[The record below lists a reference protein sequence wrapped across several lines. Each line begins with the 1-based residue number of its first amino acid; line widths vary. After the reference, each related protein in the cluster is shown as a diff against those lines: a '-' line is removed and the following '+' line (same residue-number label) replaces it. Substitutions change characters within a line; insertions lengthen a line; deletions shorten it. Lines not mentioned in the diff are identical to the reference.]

1 MNKQLA
7 SVIAF
12 WSRVGVAVSAL
23 LTILADL
30 ITSASIASMN
40 ITAVPGAAV
49 FTRICIFLMVA
60 CVISQAVFSKLAT
73 DRFDIPTYINLVP
86 ALLAFIMNFLLH
98 PICSLMGSGDATSVF
113 VALPLIML
121 SAGYLLR
128 TATPSES
135 PLTVASF
142 KQAIATGKSL
152 SAASANPYGYPQQG
166 YPQQGYPQQGYPQQ
180 GYSQQGYPQQG
191 YPQQGYPQQGYPQQ
205 GYPQQSVPQQGVPQR
220 GYPQQVVPQQ
230 GYPQQGVPQQGY
242 PQQGVPQQVNP
253 QQGYQNQ
260 NNR

>member
-205 GYPQQSVPQQGVPQR
+205 SVPQQGVPQR

-253 QQGYQNQ
+253 HQGYQNQ

>member
-180 GYSQQGYPQQG
+180 GYPQQGYPQQGYSQQGYPQQG

-205 GYPQQSVPQQGVPQR
+205 GYPQQ
-220 GYPQQVVPQQ
+220 
-230 GYPQQGVPQQGY
+230 GYPQQGYPQQGY

>member
-191 YPQQGYPQQGYPQQ
+191 
-205 GYPQQSVPQQGVPQR
+205 
-220 GYPQQVVPQQ
+220 
-230 GYPQQGVPQQGY
+230 
-242 PQQGVPQQVNP
+242 
-253 QQGYQNQ
+253 
-260 NNR
+260 

>member
-98 PICSLMGSGDATSVF
+98 PICSLMNLGYMSYGDGVSSVLSVI

-152 SAASANPYGYPQQG
+152 SAARAANPYGYP
-166 YPQQGYPQQGYPQQ
+166 
-180 GYSQQGYPQQG
+180 QQGYPQQG

-205 GYPQQSVPQQGVPQR
+205 GYPQQ
-220 GYPQQVVPQQ
+220 GYPQQGYPQQ

>member
-180 GYSQQGYPQQG
+180 GYPQQGYSQQGYPQQG

-205 GYPQQSVPQQGVPQR
+205 GYPQQ
-220 GYPQQVVPQQ
+220 
-230 GYPQQGVPQQGY
+230 GYPQQGYPQQGY

>member
-30 ITSASIASMN
+30 ITSASMASMN

-205 GYPQQSVPQQGVPQR
+205 SVPQQGVPQR
-220 GYPQQVVPQQ
+220 GYPQQGVPQQ

>member
-30 ITSASIASMN
+30 ITSASMASMN

-135 PLTVASF
+135 PITVASF

-152 SAASANPYGYPQQG
+152 SAARAANPYGYP
-166 YPQQGYPQQGYPQQ
+166 
-180 GYSQQGYPQQG
+180 QQGYPQQG

-205 GYPQQSVPQQGVPQR
+205 GYPQQ
-220 GYPQQVVPQQ
+220 
-230 GYPQQGVPQQGY
+230 GYPQQGVLSRAILSRAILSRAFLSRAFLSGVILSRESSAGL

>member
-30 ITSASIASMN
+30 ITSASMASMN

-152 SAASANPYGYPQQG
+152 SAARAANPYGYPQQG

-180 GYSQQGYPQQG
+180 GYPQQGYPQQG
-191 YPQQGYPQQGYPQQ
+191 YPQQGVPQQGYPQQ

-220 GYPQQVVPQQ
+220 GYPQQGVPQQ
-230 GYPQQGVPQQGY
+230 GYPQQGY

>member
-30 ITSASIASMN
+30 ITSASMASMN

-191 YPQQGYPQQGYPQQ
+191 YPQQGVPQQGYPQQ

-220 GYPQQVVPQQ
+220 

>member
-253 QQGYQNQ
+253 HQGYQNQ

>member
-40 ITAVPGAAV
+40 ITGIPGAAV

-73 DRFDIPTYINLVP
+73 DRFDIPTYINLIP

-98 PICSLMGSGDATSVF
+98 PICSLMSSGDATSVF

-152 SAASANPYGYPQQG
+152 SAARAASNPYGYQ
-166 YPQQGYPQQGYPQQ
+166 
-180 GYSQQGYPQQG
+180 QQGYPQQG

-205 GYPQQSVPQQGVPQR
+205 GYPQQ
-220 GYPQQVVPQQ
+220 GYPQQGYPQQGVPQQ
-230 GYPQQGVPQQGY
+230 GYPQQGYPQQGYPQQGY

>member
-40 ITAVPGAAV
+40 ITGIPGAAV

-73 DRFDIPTYINLVP
+73 DRFDIPTYINLIP

-98 PICSLMGSGDATSVF
+98 PICSLTNLGYMSYSDGVSSVLSVI

-152 SAASANPYGYPQQG
+152 SAARAANPYGYQ
-166 YPQQGYPQQGYPQQ
+166 
-180 GYSQQGYPQQG
+180 QQGYPQQG

-205 GYPQQSVPQQGVPQR
+205 GYPQQ
-220 GYPQQVVPQQ
+220 GYPQQGYPQQ
-230 GYPQQGVPQQGY
+230 GYPQQGVPQQGFPQQGV